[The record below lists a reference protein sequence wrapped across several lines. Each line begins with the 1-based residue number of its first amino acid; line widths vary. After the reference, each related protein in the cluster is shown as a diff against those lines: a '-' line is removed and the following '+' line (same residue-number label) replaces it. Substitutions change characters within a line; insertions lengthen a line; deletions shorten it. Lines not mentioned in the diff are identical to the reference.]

1 MAKALVAK
9 FPSENPLEILHESAP
24 VTVLLMRRR
33 TVGLMTALMAAR
45 LEAKLG
51 MVLKAARPQAEGLL
65 RR

>member
-9 FPSENPLEILHESAP
+9 FLCRCPLKILHESAP

-45 LEAKLG
+45 LEDKLG

>member
-9 FPSENPLEILHESAP
+9 FLSEDPLKILHDSAP

-33 TVGLMTALMAAR
+33 TVGLMIALMAAR
-45 LEAKLG
+45 LETKLG
-51 MVLKAARPQAEGLL
+51 MGLTAARLQAGGLS